1 MSVTDIPDSLKCGLC
16 SQACKR
22 GVRVPCCNTRA
33 CRGCATKHVTRTKV
47 CWNKECGVKTKT
59 GDMVIDQELREDVD
73 KFLSKAT
80 AKKEVINNQDNS
92 GDLKSEDDQVH
103 HADSNSDLMNDGDR
117 EKSNN
122 INNEKE
128 NTIEGCKE
136 DTNDEH
142 TSKERICD
150 NRSLDSKN
158 GFQEC
163 NDMDITDENENSGEF
178 GIEGNKDKENTTD
191 ITNEEIMNLE
201 SKSDKSEPNKE
212 IMNLE
217 SKSDKSEP
225 NKEIMNLEYKS
236 DKSEPNKEIMNLESK
251 SDKSEPNEEIMNL
264 ESKSDKSELKVK
276 KPDVPVGDMK
286 TECLEIG
293 EFYDT
298 ETFSMDVICG
308 EDIDAPGTESMNMG
322 VSLAKMRERNSEFE
336 RCMSPVERACKEL
349 RFGAQLELMLK
360 FETNRAR
367 CLMCG
372 KTLGTEFLIMKHL
385 QLKHKDEYERLRT
398 VLEISNMNT
407 LNMFVHKAIRS
418 EFLFQQKKVFPI
430 PVDY

>member
-1 MSVTDIPDSLKCGLC
+1 
-16 SQACKR
+16 
-22 GVRVPCCNTRA
+22 
-33 CRGCATKHVTRTKV
+33 
-47 CWNKECGVKTKT
+47 VKTKT

-92 GDLKSEDDQVH
+92 GDLNSEDDQVH
-103 HADSNSDLMNDGDR
+103 HADSNSDLKNDGDR
-117 EKSNN
+117 DKSNN

-136 DTNDEH
+136 DTNDEY
-142 TSKERICD
+142 TTKETICD
-150 NRSLDSKN
+150 SRSLDSKN
-158 GFQEC
+158 GFEEC
-163 NDMDITDENENSGEF
+163 SDMDTDENENSGEF
-178 GIEGNKDKENTTD
+178 GIEGNKDKENTKD
-191 ITNEEIMNLE
+191 ITDEEIMNLE

-225 NKEIMNLEYKS
+225 NKEIVN
-236 DKSEPNKEIMNLESK
+236 IESK

-286 TECLEIG
+286 TECLEIA

-298 ETFSMDVICG
+298 ETFSMDVIGG
-308 EDIDAPGTESMNMG
+308 EDIDTPGTESMNMG